1 VVGWRYVDVAIPDQ
15 GPIGRR
21 AGRQCTGVRQDGRQI
36 AGAVGRDV
44 RDHEHGC
51 GKIGRQDSDQSSEGL
66 DATQRGSDDDNIPV
80 GYDASPI
87 YLPD

>member
-1 VVGWRYVDVAIPDQ
+1 MTWLR
-15 GPIGRR
+15 PIRLLTRR
-21 AGRQCTGVRQDGRQI
+21 CGGQPL
-36 AGAVGRDV
+36 GAEADRVLLLQLRDRRRDV